1 MLTDKQFNDA
11 AARLGVAPAAL
22 RAFVEV
28 EAGGD
33 GFLADG
39 RPKILFER
47 HVFYK
52 RLVSAKGQSFADSVY
67 QKFPDI
73 CNPKSGGYST
83 GANAEARG
91 VKEHDRLGRA
101 ADIDRET
108 ALESASW
115 GAGQVMGY
123 HWKTCKYP
131 TLQAFIN
138 DAYKEAGQL
147 EIMVRFLEANPAIVG
162 AMKRKDWAAVAR
174 GYNGPSYADNKYDTK
189 LAAAYKKW
197 GGV

>member
-1 MLTDKQFNDA
+1 MLTDKQFADA
-11 AARLGVAPAAL
+11 AARLGVAQAAL

-28 EAGGD
+28 EAGGN

-52 RLVSAKGQSFADSVY
+52 RLVAARGQAFADATAR
-67 QKFPDI
+67 KFPDI
-73 CNPKSGGYST
+73 CNSSAGGYAK

-91 VKEHDRLGRA
+91 VAEHERLGRA
-101 ADIDRET
+101 ADIDRDS

-147 EIMVRFLEANPAIVG
+147 EIMVRFLEANPAIAG

-174 GYNGPSYADNKYDTK
+174 GYNGPNYADNKYDTK
-189 LAAAYKKW
+189 LAAAYKKF

>member
-22 RAFVEV
+22 RAFVDV
-28 EAGGD
+28 EAGGN
-33 GFLADG
+33 GFLSDG

-52 RLVSAKGQSFADSVY
+52 RLVAAKGQAFADSIY

-73 CNPKSGGYST
+73 CNPKSGGYAT
-83 GANAEARG
+83 GANADVRG
-91 VKEHDRLGRA
+91 MAEHDRLGRA
-101 ADIDRET
+101 ADIDRSS

-123 HWKTCKYP
+123 HWQICKYP

-162 AMKRKDWAAVAR
+162 GMKRKDWAAVAR
-174 GYNGPSYADNKYDTK
+174 GYNGPNYADNKYDTK
-189 LAAAYKKW
+189 LAAAYKKF

>member
-1 MLTDKQFNDA
+1 MLSDKQFSDA
-11 AARLGVAPAAL
+11 AERLAVAPAAL

-33 GFLADG
+33 GFLKDG

-47 HVFYK
+47 HIFYR
-52 RLVSAKGQSFADSVY
+52 RLVAARGQSYADATFK
-67 QKFPDI
+67 KFPDI
-73 CNPKSGGYST
+73 CNPSAGGYAK
-83 GANAEARG
+83 GANADARG
-91 VKEHDRLGRA
+91 IAEHERLSRA
-101 ADIDRET
+101 ADLDRT
-108 ALESASW
+108 CALESCSW

-174 GYNGPSYADNKYDTK
+174 GYNGPNYGQNSYDTK
-189 LAAAYKKW
+189 LESAYKKY
-197 GGV
+197 GGA

>member
-1 MLTDKQFNDA
+1 MISDKQFKDA
-11 AARLGVAPAAL
+11 ATRLGIAPAAL

-28 EAGGD
+28 EAGGN
-33 GFLADG
+33 GFLEDG

-52 RLVSAKGQSFADSVY
+52 RLVAAYGEAFAKETA
-67 QKFPDI
+67 KTNPDI
-73 CNPKSGGYST
+73 CNPTSGGYAKGSS
-83 GANAEARG
+83 ANARG
-91 VKEHDRLGRA
+91 VAEHDRLSKA
-101 ADIDRET
+101 AAISRES

-138 DAYKEAGQL
+138 DAYKESGQL

-162 AMKRKDWAAVAR
+162 AMKRKDWAAVAK
-174 GYNGPSYADNKYDTK
+174 GYNGAGYKANNYDTK
-189 LAAAYKKW
+189 LEAAFNKYS
-197 GGV
+197 